1 MEKLNYKQLV
11 EYLQNNLP
19 SVNDL
24 TNKELR
30 SLPKENIL
38 LINEYISLYNGNLS
52 ELSNINNYSEQG
64 INNLMVIVSRGYL
77 PLLEFN
83 QIKPCCF
90 IHSIIFFPISGFPQA
105 SQLAIS
111 L

>member
-1 MEKLNYKQLV
+1 MEKLNYKQLI

-24 TNKELR
+24 TNKELGI
-30 SLPKENIL
+30 LPKENIL

-77 PLLEFN
+77 PLYQF
-83 QIKPCCF
+83 
-90 IHSIIFFPISGFPQA
+90 
-105 SQLAIS
+105 
-111 L
+111 